1 MNNSTNVTNPYL
13 TEGDRRALAQR
24 SLSPETAA
32 LVAAAREE
40 GRIAGVKEGR
50 ILELRDL
57 REEHVESRSNFDSKH
72 EYGCIVALDGVIDSI
87 DDRLSDLT

>member
-1 MNNSTNVTNPYL
+1 MNKPTNLTDPYL
-13 TEGDRRALAQR
+13 TDGDRRALAQR

-40 GRIAGVKEGR
+40 GRLAGVKEGR

-57 REEHVESRSNFDSKH
+57 REEYVENRSNFDSKH
-72 EYGCIVALDGVIDSI
+72 DHGCIVALDGAIDSI
-87 DDRLSDLT
+87 DSRLEELA